1 MALIYTKLTDKT
13 TVLAPREGGGHKF
26 NFGTDWT
33 ELRIG
38 AFISAVAATG
48 SNDNTVSE
56 TNNPANV
63 TDYPTFG
70 IKDDSATWPGQTNS
84 RFLGVTTQD
93 GIATVADPSTGIGS
107 PGGPWYACSYVD
119 TTRTVSASSVKTS
132 LTMGQCSPAG
142 ATAYCN
148 YFAVKFVVSDIGLST
163 QSVAI
168 SMASQNSGISGN
180 DYSATALRTL
190 INNGTYGAPQSV
202 DWNTGAAARPLPD
215 CIWIRTPLYLNT
227 LRLSA
232 IRAIRYAP

>member
-13 TVLAPREGGGHKF
+13 TVLAPREGACRKF

-33 ELRIG
+33 EMRIG

-48 SNDNTVSE
+48 SNDNTVTESMA
-56 TNNPANV
+56 PATV
-63 TDYPTFG
+63 TDYCTFG
-70 IKDDSATWPGQTNS
+70 IKDDSQTYPGQSGS
-84 RFLGVTTQD
+84 RFLGITSQTSQPVN
-93 GIATVADPSTGIGS
+93 ADPSTGIAS
-107 PGGPWYACSYVD
+107 PGGPWYACSYYD
-119 TTRTVSASSVKTS
+119 TTRTTAATAVATS

-148 YFAVKFVVSDIGLST
+148 YIAVKFVVSNLGLST

-168 SMASQNSGISGN
+168 SVASQNSGVSGA

-190 INNGTYGAPQSV
+190 INNGLYGTPQSV
-202 DWNTGAAARPLPD
+202 DWNDGAAAYTIPD
-215 CIWIRTPLYLNT
+215 CFWIRTPLYLNT
-227 LRLSA
+227 IRLSC